1 MYKLAAKH
9 FYKTIYELAVLL
21 IVVFCIVS
29 FFMRA
34 DIAYSAVKNGLFLC
48 YNSIIPALFPFFI
61 LSKLLLNSP
70 FAFILGLPLLPYTKF
85 LLKIKSNKACTAL
98 LLGLIGGF
106 GTGAVCLNS
115 LYSQKQIT
123 QKQANI
129 LLCAIINAGPA
140 FVIACV
146 GSLMLNSTQSGIY
159 IYISLCVASL
169 FCGFIAS
176 KLIKNT
182 GELETNMSPQQFKA
196 SINKN
201 NSFVQIV
208 NEAVISTLYLCGFV
222 VFFCFA
228 TEVLLPPNVNVHTK
242 ILLAIF
248 FEVTTASEIS
258 ASSNSAYAV
267 YLCCFALSFMG
278 ISIFAQ
284 VRSLLS
290 TQISLAPLL
299 LSRLLHLPIS
309 ILSLH
314 VLLKFFAPFI
324 PVYFAPSSARMSM
337 PLDAA
342 CAVLFMCCS
351 FFCVLHKNIG
361 NCSF

>member
-1 MYKLAAKH
+1 MYKITAKH
-9 FYKTIYELAVLL
+9 FHKTIYELAVLF

-29 FFMRA
+29 FFMRVH
-34 DIAYSAVKNGLFLC
+34 IAYSAVKNGLLLC

-70 FAFILGLPLLPYTKF
+70 FAFILGFPLLPYTKF

-146 GSLMLNSTQSGIY
+146 GSLMLNSIQSGIL
-159 IYISLCVASL
+159 IYISLCIASL
-169 FCGFIAS
+169 LCGLIA
-176 KLIKNT
+176 KPLIKNSSAYEAT
-182 GELETNMSPQQFKA
+182 ISKHQCNEST
-196 SINKN
+196 NKN

-222 VFFCFA
+222 VFFSFA
-228 TEVLLPPNVNVHTK
+228 IAVFLPPNINEHIK

-248 FEVTTASEIS
+248 FEVTTASEVS
-258 ASSNSAYAV
+258 ANSNSAYAV
-267 YLCCFALSFMG
+267 YLCCGALSFMG
-278 ISIFAQ
+278 VSIFAQ
-284 VRSLLS
+284 VRSLLN
-290 TQISLAPLL
+290 TQISLAPLI
-299 LSRLLHLPIS
+299 LSRLIHLPIS
-309 ILSLH
+309 ILSLR
-314 VLLKFFAPFI
+314 VLFKFFAPYI
-324 PVYFAPSSARMSM
+324 PVYFAPSSGRMSM

-351 FFCVLHKNIG
+351 FFCVLHKNKG